1 MYGPPVDLSCK
12 AMQCVADA
20 LLELPRSGLRPLN
33 TTADNKYLSRSL
45 RLSYNN
51 VTDLDGLQDTLSH
64 FLAQPLKLAWLDLS
78 FNKLIHITPVLCEL
92 QELRV
97 LYLHGN
103 QIGQLSEVDK
113 LVQLQHLHTITLH
126 GNAIE
131 NCKGYRNHVI
141 SAVPQ
146 LKKMDFSAVTPEDR
160 VLANVWRHSTNR
172 SKSSKDS
179 KPAH

>member
-78 FNKLIHITPVLCEL
+78 FNKLIHITPVRLRSFL

-131 NCKGYRNHVI
+131 NCKGYRCW
-141 SAVPQ
+141 S
-146 LKKMDFSAVTPEDR
+146 EDR
-160 VLANVWRHSTNR
+160 SAKLKVKVGMV
-172 SKSSKDS
+172 
-179 KPAH
+179 